1 MKNILLKSLKRQYR
15 KQQGGIA
22 MIKKVLL
29 CLAILIAC
37 TQFNSCGK
45 ETDGI
50 PPAIQ
55 KLIDDDVRFT
65 QGCAD
70 CAELYQVDEYYYN
83 GERVFLCITS
93 GGGWGAAKSVAIRTS
108 EGFAI
113 AGWSN
118 YDAPQY
124 TWGCAEHFLQN
135 SQYIRN
141 LWFKW
146 Q

>member
-1 MKNILLKSLKRQYR
+1 
-15 KQQGGIA
+15 

-29 CLAILIAC
+29 CATLLFAC
-37 TQFNSCGK
+37 MQFNSCGK

-65 QGCAD
+65 QGCFD

-83 GERVFLCITS
+83 GERVFLCINS
-93 GGGWGAAKSVAIRTS
+93 SGGWGFAESVAIRTS

-118 YDAPQY
+118 YDDPQY

>member
-1 MKNILLKSLKRQYR
+1 
-15 KQQGGIA
+15 

-29 CLAILIAC
+29 CATLLFAC
-37 TQFNSCGK
+37 MQFNSCGK

-55 KLIDDDVRFT
+55 RLM
-65 QGCAD
+65 AD
-70 CAELYQVDEYYYN
+70 ENGSSILYQVDEYYYN
-83 GERVFLCITS
+83 GEKVYKCESYSI
-93 GGGWGAAKSVAIRTS
+93 GGIIYIEFVTIRTY

-113 AGWSN
+113 AGWDN
-118 YDAPQY
+118 IDNPQN